1 MAPTTIKPSGES
13 RNSPFRFVCV
23 NEEKG
28 ANILMEN
35 QKEKR
40 ASGTG
45 SIFLNGSNTWWIKF
59 SDRGIAYRESSF
71 STDHKVAEKLL
82 ALRLAELKTDKF
94 TPRTNVRVDE
104 LVNDLL
110 SEYREKQQE
119 SIDSVEQRWR
129 LHLKPFFTKRK
140 AADVT
145 TDMIRRYI
153 AGRVKELAE
162 PATINRELAILK
174 RAFNLAMESTP
185 TKVRI
190 VPYIPMFTEKNRRK
204 GFLKDEEYSKLVA
217 ECGKQ
222 LWLRSML
229 AVAYNY
235 GWRAGEVL
243 GLRVSQVDLA
253 DRTIRLEVGT
263 TKNDEGRTVK
273 MTKEVF
279 PLLSACVIGKKQ
291 DDPLFTR
298 DDGTPV
304 LDFRNVWHGVCV
316 RAGVSGQN
324 GASRFVCS
332 KCEKTMTKRKCE
344 CGSRRRKYDGLLFHD
359 LRRTGVRNLRRLGVA
374 ESVAM
379 KISGHKTASI
389 FRRYDIIEHAD
400 LADAAARLDA
410 KQESQAVPEF
420 FFGQSLDRAKPK
432 TVHSDHSEAAP
443 LPAQL
448 PN

>member
-1 MAPTTIKPSGES
+1 
-13 RNSPFRFVCV
+13 
-23 NEEKG
+23 
-28 ANILMEN
+28 MEN

-40 ASGTG
+40 ARGTG
-45 SIFLNGSNTWWIKF
+45 SIFLNGSNTLWVKF
-59 SDRGIAYRESSF
+59 YDRGIAYRENSF

-82 ALRLAELKTDKF
+82 DLRLAELKTEKF
-94 TPRTNVRVDE
+94 TPRTNVRLDE

-110 SEYREKQQE
+110 SEYREKQQK
-119 SIDSVEQRWR
+119 SIISVEQRWR

-145 TDMIRRYI
+145 TDMIRRYT
-153 AGRVKELAE
+153 AGRIEQSAE
-162 PATINRELAILK
+162 PASINRELAILK
-174 RAFNLAMESTP
+174 RAFHLAMESTP
-185 TKVRI
+185 PKVRI
-190 VPYIPMFTEKNRRK
+190 IPYIPMFREDNTRK
-204 GFLKDEEYSKLVA
+204 GFLQDAEYAKLAA

-222 LWLRSML
+222 GLWLRSML
-229 AVAYNY
+229 AVAYNF

-243 GLRVSQVDLA
+243 GLRVGQVDLA

-263 TKNDEGRTVK
+263 TKNGEGRTVT

-279 PLLSACVIGKKQ
+279 ELLSACVIGKKQ
-291 DDPLFTR
+291 DDHLFTR

-304 LDFRNVWHGVCV
+304 LDFRNVWQGICV
-316 RAGVSGQN
+316 QTGVSGQN
-324 GASRFVCS
+324 SASRFVCS

-359 LRRTGVRNLRRLGVA
+359 LRRTGVRNLRRLSVA

-379 KISGHKTASI
+379 KISGHKTASV
-389 FRRYDIIEHAD
+389 FRRYDIIEQAD

-410 KQESQAVPEF
+410 KQKSNAVPEF
-420 FFGQSLDRAKPK
+420 SFGQSLGRTGKNSTKNDAA
-432 TVHSDHSEAAP
+432 TDHGLTAAV
-443 LPAQL
+443 L